1 MTEAAVLIVV
11 EITAVRDADQ
21 LKAYQI
27 GARAQLAEHGG
38 IVVARGT
45 SPVEGSP
52 PLGML
57 LIQKWPSEQA
67 FRDWQDS
74 EAYKP
79 LKSLRQQCVD
89 MRIAVVPLV
98 QPL

>member
-11 EITAVRDADQ
+11 EMTAVRDADQ
-21 LKAYQI
+21 LKAYQTA
-27 GARAQLAEHGG
+27 ARAQIAERGG

-52 PLGML
+52 PPGTL

-79 LKSLRQQCVD
+79 LKALRLQCVD
-89 MRIAVVPLV
+89 MRIAVVQLV

>member
-1 MTEAAVLIVV
+1 MTDPAVLIVV

-21 LKAYQI
+21 LKTYQTA
-27 GARAQLAEHGG
+27 ARAQLAERGG
-38 IVVARGT
+38 VVVARGT

-67 FRDWQDS
+67 FRDWQESD
-74 EAYKP
+74 AYRP

-89 MRIAVVPLV
+89 MRIAVVPVV